1 MTLPI
6 QQWIDDAK
14 QTNIKLAKQ
23 RCLKFNDTMFTNN
36 PVPNK
41 TWQEGY
47 AMIVEKF
54 KERPHWLAWSDLE
67 AIIEVLKDEYSEN
80 TNKVVCNNRLK
91 RNCDTQK

>member
-23 RCLKFNDTMFTNN
+23 RCLEFNNTMLTDN
-36 PVPNK
+36 PTPNK

-47 AMIVEKF
+47 VLIAEKL
-54 KERPHWLAWSDLE
+54 KQRPHWLAWCDLE
-67 AIIEVLKDEYSEN
+67 AVVETLKHEFNASVGLED
-80 TNKVVCNNRLK
+80 
-91 RNCDTQK
+91 DTKI